1 MLHLILSVGKLYSA
15 LRSATEKV
23 VSLHMRLERLQT
35 GNVEDSCRSSVV
47 EGLHQWE
54 DSKLWEL
61 AVVVVEPRLWKLWG
75 PLAPAEERGEQE
87 DGDGAG
93 SHPGSD

>member
-1 MLHLILSVGKLYSA
+1 MLHLILSVGELYSA

-23 VSLHMRLERLQT
+23 VSLHMRLEGLQT

-54 DSKLWEL
+54 DSKLWEV
-61 AVVVVEPRLWKLWG
+61 AVVVVELWG

-87 DGDGAG
+87 YGDGAG
-93 SHPGSD
+93 DHHGSD